1 MSHVLHLNVH
11 GSFDLLML
19 ICFVLKT
26 PLVGFASSIL
36 FLSVVSGKS
45 LSLSFLSGS
54 TFCVAS
60 GNLLADGVFVAS
72 GTGKCG

>member
-1 MSHVLHLNVH
+1 MSHLLHLNVR

-19 ICFVLKT
+19 IYFVLKT
-26 PLVGFASSIL
+26 PLVGFPFSIV

-45 LSLSFLSGS
+45 LSLSIMSGN

-60 GNLLADGVFVAS
+60 GNSFVIGVFVAS
-72 GTGKCG
+72 HTSKCE